1 MLRFPS
7 PLTEKDLRAY
17 DIIFKRFIAS
27 QMKAARVEK
36 VKFKLIVANEEKE
49 FEFINR
55 IIDEGFTRI
64 FKIQEKNVSS
74 LKEGK
79 VKILEINK
87 KIVPKFY
94 PYTYSEVVSMM
105 KEKGIGRPSTYA
117 KILEVLKR
125 RNYVKEIKK
134 SMLIATLLG
143 TRVYQ
148 FSQQNFNKYLNEE
161 TTKRL
166 EEEMDNI
173 ETGKKNFEDVLR
185 EVYSEVREIIKSS
198 MQKGVKYPSLLDKLI

>member
-1 MLRFPS
+1 
-7 PLTEKDLRAY
+7 
-17 DIIFKRFIAS
+17 
-27 QMKAARVEK
+27 
-36 VKFKLIVANEEKE
+36 
-49 FEFINR
+49 
-55 IIDEGFTRI
+55 
-64 FKIQEKNVSS
+64 

-79 VKILEINK
+79 VQFLEINK

-94 PYTYSEVVSMM
+94 PYTYSEIVSMM

-134 SMLIATLLG
+134 SMLIATFLG
-143 TRVYQ
+143 IKVYD

-166 EEEMDNI
+166 EEEMDSI
-173 ETGKKNFEDVLR
+173 EAGKKNFEDVLR
-185 EVYSEVREIIKSS
+185 EVYSEVKEIIKNS
-198 MQKGVKYPSLLDKLI
+198 MQRGVKYPSLFDKLI

>member
-1 MLRFPS
+1 
-7 PLTEKDLRAY
+7 
-17 DIIFKRFIAS
+17 
-27 QMKAARVEK
+27 
-36 VKFKLIVANEEKE
+36 
-49 FEFINR
+49 
-55 IIDEGFTRI
+55 
-64 FKIQEKNVSS
+64 

-134 SMLIATLLG
+134 SMLIATFYLEQEFINSL
-143 TRVYQ
+143 
-148 FSQQNFNKYLNEE
+148 NK
-161 TTKRL
+161 T
-166 EEEMDNI
+166 
-173 ETGKKNFEDVLR
+173 
-185 EVYSEVREIIKSS
+185 
-198 MQKGVKYPSLLDKLI
+198 LIST